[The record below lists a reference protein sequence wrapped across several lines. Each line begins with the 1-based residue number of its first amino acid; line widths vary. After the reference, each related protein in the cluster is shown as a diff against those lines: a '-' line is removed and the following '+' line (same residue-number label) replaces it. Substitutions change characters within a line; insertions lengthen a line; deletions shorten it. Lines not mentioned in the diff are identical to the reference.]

1 MVQNYGYLAWIYHWY
16 KELPKRK
23 KTVQILKFTG
33 PPSRISMGIN
43 SRTTIHACITFLSPL
58 IAEPVCSKTPHQNVM
73 LGSVIKLLHCDC
85 LRFPNPGLGPTPL
98 CHMRESWATN
108 PSDKNRQISRDRCA
122 FLKSQWKQKKDRR
135 KKKNTDHFSREK
147 ESKSC
152 TEPQIHY
159 RDCYSMHW
167 TQWSV
172 N

>member
-33 PPSRISMGIN
+33 PPSHISKGIN
-43 SRTTIHACITFLSPL
+43 SRTTIHTCITFLNPL

-122 FLKSQWKQKKDRR
+122 FLKSQRKKKDK
-135 KKKNTDHFSREK
+135 KKKNTDHFSRER

-159 RDCYSMHW
+159 RDSATPCIERNG
-167 TQWSV
+167 V
-172 N
+172 